1 MTRIKA
7 EMDPVDVRLA
17 PFDFNLPEDQ
27 VARFPPEQRDGGRL
41 LCSAEGGWATQT
53 IPDLLGH
60 FESGDVLVV
69 NDTRVLSARMFGL
82 RETGGRVELLLL
94 GATGTGMSALVR
106 PSKKIRVGERLELLL
121 TDGNPSGHSVVVG
134 GSAEDGRRMIELSCP
149 AEELMNDCGALP
161 LPPYLNRPAEA
172 SDSERYQT
180 VFADRPGAVAAPT
193 ASLHLTDLMIQ
204 SLVGKGVQ
212 IHKVTLHVGPGTFR
226 NLRPVDLDSGRLHT
240 ERYSIGSGTAEAVN
254 CALAEGRRVTA
265 VGTTVTRTLE
275 SAVTADGTVAAGDS
289 TTDLFIRPGHRF
301 RAVNRLMTNFHLP
314 KSSLLMLV
322 CAFGGR
328 EHVLS
333 GYAEAVRAGF
343 RFYSYGDAMLLEAA
357 TGDS

>member
-1 MTRIKA
+1 
-7 EMDPVDVRLA
+7 MDPVDVRLA
-17 PFDFNLPEDQ
+17 PFDFSLPEDQ
-27 VARFPPEQRDGGRL
+27 IARFPPEDRDGGRL
-41 LCSAEGGWATQT
+41 LCSVGGGWSSQT

-60 FESGDVLVV
+60 FKSGDVLVV
-69 NDTRVLSARMFGL
+69 NDTKVMPARMFAL
-82 RETGGRVELLLL
+82 RSTGGRVELLLL
-94 GATGTGMSALVR
+94 GSSGTAMSALVR
-106 PSKKIRVGERLELLL
+106 PSKKIRTGEQLELVLN
-121 TDGNPSGHSVVVG
+121 DGSRSGHTVVVG
-134 GSAEDGRRMIELSCP
+134 AAAEDGRRMVELSCP
-149 AEELMNDCGALP
+149 AEQLMDACGALP

-172 SDSERYQT
+172 SDSDRYQT

-193 ASLHLTDLMIQ
+193 ASLHLTAEMIRA
-204 SLVGKGVQ
+204 LTDKGVQ
-212 IHKVTLHVGPGTFR
+212 VQRVTLHVGPGTFR

-240 ERYSIGSGTAEAVN
+240 ERYSISRDTAEVVN
-254 CALAEGRRVTA
+254 CAIADGRRVTA

-275 SAVTADGTVAAGDS
+275 SAVSVDGTVAAGDS

-328 EHVLS
+328 KHVLS

-357 TGDS
+357 TEDS